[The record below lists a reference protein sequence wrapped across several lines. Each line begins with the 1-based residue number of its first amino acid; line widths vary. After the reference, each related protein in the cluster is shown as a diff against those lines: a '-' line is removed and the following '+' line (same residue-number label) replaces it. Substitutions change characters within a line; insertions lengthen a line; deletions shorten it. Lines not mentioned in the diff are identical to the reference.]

1 MIRFGKDV
9 GIIIRGNG
17 SSCNLQGTLK
27 MVLFL
32 VTSTIKKK
40 FVTIKGTVNLNI
52 FGLFMKDVIVYD
64 VYFTPIIL
72 VNKVAEDKKTHTS

>member
-1 MIRFGKDV
+1 
-9 GIIIRGNG
+9 
-17 SSCNLQGTLK
+17 

-40 FVTIKGTVNLNI
+40 IVTIEVTVNLNI

-64 VYFTPIIL
+64 LYFTPIIL
-72 VNKVAEDKKTHTS
+72 VNKVAEDKKLIYLEEANAAIKA